1 MGQSIRVN
9 RPGAALVCATLL
21 VAVLTA
27 CAGTAVKPGPSAGM
41 VENPPSG
48 IAVRIDRVEDMREF
62 QSSDSR
68 TLMPSLRGDGEDP
81 ARQSRVIGRGTT
93 QAARPGAN
101 IFVVPDT
108 TVEQIIEDATARALR
123 QAGFRVIQKGEP
135 GYEAAIG
142 LEVDIEQMWM
152 KQSLPTESPSTEM
165 EIKARVYS
173 NLPGLE
179 VGALVETHE
188 RVVRGGFSR
197 GMWRQVLDLSLDRFI
212 ETASDEFTR
221 VVAAVNATPASQL
234 APTGLTMI
242 PTEALPDR
250 SKLDFGRYYLLA
262 IGIDD
267 YKLLPPLKT
276 AVSDAQAV
284 ARLLEDA
291 YGFETKLLLN
301 ATRGDLIQAFSEYRD
316 KLGPRDNLLIYYAGH
331 GWNDEEAGSGYW
343 LPVDASA
350 DDETNWVS
358 NSKITSILRAMKA
371 KHVMVVSDSC
381 YSGTL
386 TRGIQVTRKGPGHL
400 ERLAE
405 RRTRLALAS
414 GGNEPVQDGGG
425 GEHSV
430 FANAFLRALRENRDI
445 LDATNLHSQIRTPVM
460 RDSEQT
466 PQFGA
471 IRMARHEDG
480 DFLFVRTD

>member
-1 MGQSIRVN
+1 MGRSIRVSH
-9 RPGAALVCATLL
+9 PGIAFAIGLSL
-21 VAVLTA
+21 VALLA
-27 CAGTAVKPGPSAGM
+27 GCAGTAIVPGPSAG
-41 VENPPSG
+41 VLDNPSSG
-48 IAVRIDRVEDMREF
+48 VAVRIDRVEDMRAF
-62 QSSDSR
+62 QSSAAR
-68 TLMPSLRGDGEDP
+68 TLTPSLRGQDDP
-81 ARQSRVIGRGTT
+81 AARSRVIGRATT

-101 IFVVPDT
+101 IFVVPGT
-108 TVEQIIEDATARALR
+108 TVEEMVEDALGRALR
-123 QAGFRVIQKGEP
+123 QAGFRVVEEGDP
-135 GYEAAIG
+135 GHDAAIG
-142 LEVDIEQMWM
+142 LEVDIEQFWM
-152 KQSLPTESPSTEM
+152 KQSLPTESPSTEV
-165 EIKARVYS
+165 EIEARIFG

-197 GMWRQVLDLSLDRFI
+197 RMWRQVLDLGLDEFI
-212 ETASDEFTR
+212 EAASAEFTR

-234 APTGLTMI
+234 APSGLTMI
-242 PTEALPDR
+242 PSEALPDR
-250 SKLDFGRYYLLA
+250 STLDFGRYYLLA

-267 YKLLPPLKT
+267 YQSLPRLKT
-276 AVSDAQAV
+276 AVTDAQAV
-284 ARLLEDA
+284 ARLLGDA

-331 GWNDEEAGSGYW
+331 GWNDEEAGLGYW

-386 TRGIQVTRKGPGHL
+386 TRGIQITRTGPGHL

-414 GGNEPVQDGGG
+414 GGNEPVEDGGG

-430 FANAFLRALRENRDI
+430 FANAFLRALRENEGV
-445 LDATNLHSQIRTPVM
+445 LDATKLHAQIRMPVM
-460 RDSEQT
+460 RDSDQT

-471 IRMARHEDG
+471 IRRARHEDG
-480 DFLFVRTD
+480 DFLFVRAD

>member
-1 MGQSIRVN
+1 MGQSIRLG
-9 RPGAALVCATLL
+9 RSGFALVGALL
-21 VAVLTA
+21 LAVLTA
-27 CAGTAVKPGPSAGM
+27 CTGTAVKPGPSAG
-41 VENPPSG
+41 VLDNPPSG
-48 IAVRIDRVEDMREF
+48 IAVRIDRIEDKREF
-62 QSSDSR
+62 QETDIR
-68 TLMPSLRGDGEDP
+68 TLTPSLTGDAQDP
-81 ARQSRVIGRGTT
+81 VRRSRAIGRGTT
-93 QAARPGAN
+93 QSARPGAN
-101 IFVVPDT
+101 LFVVPET
-108 TVEQIIEDATARALR
+108 TVEQMMTDATSRALR
-123 QAGFRVIQKGEP
+123 QAGFRVIEKGEP
-135 GYEAAIG
+135 GYDAAIG
-142 LEVDIEQMWM
+142 LEVIIEKLWM

-165 EIKARVYS
+165 EIGARIYG

-197 GMWRQVLDLSLDRFI
+197 RMWRQVLDQSLDQYIESASEEFI
-212 ETASDEFTR
+212 R
-221 VVAAVNATPASQL
+221 VIAAVDATPASQL
-234 APTGLTMI
+234 APSGLTMI

-250 SKLDFGRYYLLA
+250 AKLDFGRYYLLA

-267 YKLLPPLKT
+267 YQSLPRLRT
-276 AVSDAQAV
+276 AVTDAQAV
-284 ARLLEDA
+284 ARLLGDA

-331 GWNDEEAGSGYW
+331 GWNDEEAGLGYW

-425 GEHSV
+425 GKHSV
-430 FANAFLRALRENRDI
+430 FANAFLRALRENEGV
-445 LDATNLHSQIRTPVM
+445 LDATKLHSQIRMPVM

>member
-1 MGQSIRVN
+1 MGQSFGWSRSRSAGPV
-9 RPGAALVCATLL
+9 AFLL
-21 VAVLTA
+21 AVFLTA
-27 CAGTAVKPGPSAGM
+27 CAGTGVQPGPTAG
-41 VENPPSG
+41 VLENPESG
-48 IAVRIDRVEDMREF
+48 IAVRIDRIEDQRAF
-62 QSSDSR
+62 QATASR
-68 TLMPSLRGDGEDP
+68 TLTPSLTGDEEDP
-81 ARQSRVIGRGTT
+81 ARRARVIGRGTT
-93 QAARPGAN
+93 QSARPGPN
-101 IFVVPDT
+101 IFVVPGL
-108 TVEQIIEDATARALR
+108 TVEEMMLDATRRALR
-123 QAGFRVIQKGEP
+123 DAGFRVVEKGQA

-142 LEVDIEQMWM
+142 LQVAIERLWM

-165 EIKARVYS
+165 EIAVRIFG

-179 VGALVETHE
+179 TGLLIETHD
-188 RVVRGGFSR
+188 RVVRGGFTR
-197 GMWRQVLDLSLDRFI
+197 RMWRQVLDLSLDRYI
-212 ETASDEFTR
+212 ESTSEELAR
-221 VVAAVNATPASQL
+221 IVGAVEATPASQL
-234 APTGLTMI
+234 APSGLTII
-242 PTEALPDR
+242 PSEALPSR
-250 SKLDFGRYYLLA
+250 AALDFGRYYLLA

-267 YKLLPPLKT
+267 YQALPRLKT
-276 AVSDAQAV
+276 AVTDAQAV
-284 ARLLEDA
+284 ARLLGDA

-301 ATRGDLIQAFSEYRD
+301 ATRADLIQAFSEYRD

-331 GWNDEEAGSGYW
+331 GWNDEEAGLGYW

-425 GEHSV
+425 GKHSV
-430 FANAFLRALRENRDI
+430 FANAFLRALRENEDV
-445 LDATNLHSQIRTPVM
+445 LDATRLHSQIRTPVM
-460 RDSEQT
+460 RDSDQT